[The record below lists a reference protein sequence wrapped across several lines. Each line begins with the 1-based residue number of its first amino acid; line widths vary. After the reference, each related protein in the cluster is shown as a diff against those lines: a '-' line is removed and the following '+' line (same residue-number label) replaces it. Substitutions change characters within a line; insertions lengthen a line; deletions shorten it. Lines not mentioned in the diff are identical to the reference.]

1 VRTADGVVENY
12 ACGVLAKLG
21 LDYSHLVQEKPDL
34 VMVSMP
40 AFGSTTPWAEVRAY
54 GSTLEHGSGLPTI
67 TGRPNDPP
75 IMNHIAYGDPIGGLN
90 ACPALLAGILHQRRT
105 GEGQFVDLS
114 QVECLFP
121 LVAPWVIEQSI
132 NGTVAPRRGN
142 RHPWLAPHG
151 CFRCAGEDA
160 WIVVAVTADDA
171 WPALA
176 RTIGRPDLGADPAL
190 ATAEGRR
197 ARESELE
204 TAIEAWTSERSP
216 DEAMAALQAQGVA
229 AGAVRGLRE
238 VMETEPQLTA
248 RGFWQR
254 IDRPFL
260 GPHLQSSPVFREEGR
275 PYPIRTPA
283 PTLGQSTREVLTRLL
298 GLTAAELDR
307 LEAARIIG
315 EAPVPMSE
323 RAPRSAALLRE
334 AAKASVA

>member
-1 VRTADGVVENY
+1 
-12 ACGVLAKLG
+12 
-21 LDYSHLVQEKPDL
+21 
-34 VMVSMP
+34 
-40 AFGSTTPWAEVRAY
+40 
-54 GSTLEHGSGLPTI
+54 
-67 TGRPNDPP
+67 
-75 IMNHIAYGDPIGGLN
+75 MNHIAYGDPIGGLN

-151 CFRCAGEDA
+151 CFRCADDA
-160 WIVVAVTADDA
+160 WVVVAVTADDA

-176 RTIGRPDLGADPAL
+176 RTIGRPDLAADPAL
-190 ATAEGRR
+190 ASAEGRR

-216 DEAMAALQAQGVA
+216 DEAMATLQAQGIA
-229 AGAVRGLRE
+229 AGAVRSLRE

-298 GLTAAELDR
+298 GLSVAELDR

-334 AAKASVA
+334 AAKASVE